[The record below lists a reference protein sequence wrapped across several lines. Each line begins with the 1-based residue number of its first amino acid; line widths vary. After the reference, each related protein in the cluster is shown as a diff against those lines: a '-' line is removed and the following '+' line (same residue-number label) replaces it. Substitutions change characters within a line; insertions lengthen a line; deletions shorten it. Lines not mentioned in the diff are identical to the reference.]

1 MPIMNGIDVDGK
13 KKEAGQKL
21 QPQEAAQAIEDFISE
36 NRLPSL
42 PAVVQVEMKKLQF
55 YDPANLNKRTAT
67 SSN

>member
-1 MPIMNGIDVDGK
+1 M
-13 KKEAGQKL
+13 
-21 QPQEAAQAIEDFISE
+21 QEAAQAIEDFISE

-55 YDPANLNKRTAT
+55 YDPANLNKKIAT